1 MVYIHFLQLYVC
13 FQIPEATSIWGL
25 ALPHFLLGLGIGII
39 DSALMPL
46 LANLVDEE
54 GHGEAY
60 GSVYAIAQ
68 TAVSLAYGL
77 GPLVGGKLSETIGF
91 AIGKSIF
98 YSTARLRINKAHF
111 M

>member
-1 MVYIHFLQLYVC
+1 MTFTNILIRFSPI
-13 FQIPEATSIWGL
+13 QIPEATSIWGL

-60 GSVYAIAQ
+60 GSVYAI
-68 TAVSLAYGL
+68 GID
-77 GPLVGGKLSETIGF
+77 P
-91 AIGKSIF
+91 
-98 YSTARLRINKAHF
+98 
-111 M
+111 

>member
-1 MVYIHFLQLYVC
+1 M

-25 ALPHFLLGLGIGII
+25 ALPHFLLGLGIGIV

-77 GPLVGGKLSETIGF
+77 GQKIASHPLDMM
-91 AIGKSIF
+91 AKSGSFHILF
-98 YSTARLRINKAHF
+98 IINYVVS
-111 M
+111 